1 MKKVLD
7 YLISEDLDLSLFFSL
22 SLDENRTRL
31 LGYHTS
37 ETEAY
42 LISKGFEKI
51 DYIYKDDE
59 DMLEFQ
65 LENIYATLSIETK

>member
-31 LGYHTS
+31 LGYHTP

-42 LISKGFEKI
+42 LFSKGFEKI

-65 LENIYATLSIETK
+65 LENIYATLVVQN

>member
-31 LGYHTS
+31 LGYHTP

-51 DYIYKDDE
+51 DYIYKDDDFMVE
-59 DMLEFQ
+59 YQ
-65 LENIYATLSIETK
+65 LENIYATLSIESK